1 MEIKNIKAED
11 LLKDTS
17 KKLRDTDE
25 ETVKKLVRDIR
36 ERGQVQAVTARV
48 VNENVI
54 QLIDGWH
61 RTEACKLTGVHVLT
75 QLVEA
80 TDDQADA
87 LAVACNTHRK
97 EFTGLDRL
105 NALLRLKESGLSV
118 AKAAP
123 ALGISE
129 SRFYEMQRISNY
141 PELVEALK
149 TNKLGL
155 EQCVVIAKALSAKKI
170 ELPIEVAAVV
180 VEVKNFGRVPSHETC
195 LDLIDQVNG
204 KAKSRKQ
211 RRQRDKDREKQTYI
225 FVFDNRTSKRELLKK
240 LGEAEGVVAR
250 LRAMIET
257 ADKKDIKDPG

>member
-1 MEIKNIKAED
+1 M
-11 LLKDTS
+11 
-17 KKLRDTDE
+17 
-25 ETVKKLVRDIR
+25 
-36 ERGQVQAVTARV
+36 
-48 VNENVI
+48 
-54 QLIDGWH
+54 
-61 RTEACKLTGVHVLT
+61 
-75 QLVEA
+75 
-80 TDDQADA
+80 
-87 LAVACNTHRK
+87 
-97 EFTGLDRL
+97 
-105 NALLRLKESGLSV
+105 
-118 AKAAP
+118 
-123 ALGISE
+123 
-129 SRFYEMQRISNY
+129 
-141 PELVEALK
+141 
-149 TNKLGL
+149 
-155 EQCVVIAKALSAKKI
+155 VIAKALSAKKI